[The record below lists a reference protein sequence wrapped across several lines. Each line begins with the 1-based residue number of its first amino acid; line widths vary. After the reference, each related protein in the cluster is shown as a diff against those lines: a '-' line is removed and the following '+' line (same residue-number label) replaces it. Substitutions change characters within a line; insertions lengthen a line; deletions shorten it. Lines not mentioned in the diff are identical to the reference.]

1 MYQTEKEKNC
11 ETCIHTGLCKFEKA
25 YREIQKDIIE
35 KAEQSTRYQK
45 YGDIT
50 VEIKCNN
57 FKENRNR
64 INYNGY
70 LVRKPIGLDISCQPA
85 DMTCDEE
92 N

>member
-25 YREIQKDIIE
+25 YCEIKKDIIE
-35 KAEQSTRYQK
+35 RAEQSTRFKK

-57 FKENRNR
+57 FKEDLNR
-64 INYNGY
+64 INYAPYRNSNTTTMKSS
-70 LVRKPIGLDISCQPA
+70 VIGAANALE
-85 DMTCDEE
+85 TR